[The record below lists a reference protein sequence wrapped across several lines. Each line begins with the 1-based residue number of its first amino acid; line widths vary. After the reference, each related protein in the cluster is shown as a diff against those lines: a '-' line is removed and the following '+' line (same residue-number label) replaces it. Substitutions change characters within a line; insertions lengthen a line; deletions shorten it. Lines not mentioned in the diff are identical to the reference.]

1 MGHRVERKKLQDA
14 DRYREG
20 LNLYCSGRA
29 REAVE
34 LLGELR
40 DRSDL
45 AGRLGRYYEG
55 LSHRSL
61 GINALQAGRFA
72 EAESQFRSAVKCI
85 GRRDDLTEYLCG
97 IYARGGHF
105 ERCATELDKSV
116 AQDGQCA
123 ETWRRLAQAQW
134 QAGRREEAFMTLG
147 RAVRRLGDR
156 GVLLMQLGLFHAAEE
171 RFDEAVDCLAR
182 AARADCTRPE
192 THYYLALAA
201 AGAGDM
207 LQAVRSFQRAWEL
220 RPGDTAVALQ
230 LAIAAGAAEQSGHS
244 VVVRP
249 PQNLQSPV
257 ADSHIRQ
264 LAAYVQSEPDFID
277 AFLALPTSKADKD
290 LFCLLASVLQTAL
303 AEHPDYADL
312 HYRASGIMLRLDR
325 YEPAMKHARRAVEI
339 NPRYVHALAHLSR
352 LCEMTG
358 RRAEAVAY
366 VELAIRYGADWPDV
380 HCLAGDLLSK
390 SATPALARKH
400 FVRAIELKSDYPRA
414 SEALAALAA

>member
-1 MGHRVERKKLQDA
+1 MGRHGERKLRDA

-20 LNLYCSGRA
+20 LKLYCSGRA
-29 REAVE
+29 REAID

-40 DRSDL
+40 DRGDL
-45 AGRLGRYYEG
+45 AGRLSRYYEG

-61 GINALQAGRFA
+61 GIDALQAGRFA
-72 EAESQFRSAVKCI
+72 EAETQFRAAVKCI
-85 GRRDDLTEYLCG
+85 GRRADLTEYLCG

-105 ERCATELDKSV
+105 ERCANELDKSV

-134 QAGRREEAFMTLG
+134 QAGRREEALMTLG
-147 RAVRRLGDR
+147 RAVRRLGER

-171 RFDEAVDCLAR
+171 RFAEAADCLAR
-182 AARADCTRPE
+182 AARADCS
-192 THYYLALAA
+192 
-201 AGAGDM
+201 DM

-230 LAIAAGAAEQSGHS
+230 LAIAARAADESGHG

-264 LAAYVQSEPDFID
+264 LAAYVRSEPDFID
-277 AFLALPTSKADKD
+277 AFLALPTSTVDEE
-290 LFCLLASVLQTAL
+290 LFRLLVHVLQTAL
-303 AEHPDYADL
+303 VEHPDYADL
-312 HYRASGIMLRLDR
+312 HHRASEVMLRLGTT
-325 YEPAMKHARRAVEI
+325 EPAMHHARRAVEI
-339 NPRYVHALAHLSR
+339 NPRYVHALVHLSG
-352 LCEMTG
+352 LCNRMG
-358 RRAEAVAY
+358 RHAEAVAN

-380 HCLAGDLLSK
+380 HCLAGDLLS
-390 SATPALARKH
+390 SGATPALARKH
-400 FVRAIELKSDYPRA
+400 FIRAIELKAGYPRA
-414 SEALAALAA
+414 RQGLAALAA